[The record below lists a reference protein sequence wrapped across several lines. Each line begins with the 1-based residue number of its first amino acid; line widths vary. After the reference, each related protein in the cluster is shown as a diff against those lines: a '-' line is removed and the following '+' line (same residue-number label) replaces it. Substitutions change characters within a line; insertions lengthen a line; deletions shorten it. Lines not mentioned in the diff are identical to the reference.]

1 MYIEMMYC
9 IIIYDYYDALIFDLC
24 DIGYSFS

>member
-1 MYIEMMYC
+1 MYIEIMYC
-9 IIIYDYYDALIFDLC
+9 IIIYDYYHALIFDLC